1 MPPSHLGSLPYSHCA
16 HEEDGDEQ
24 PAEECEDPDDGAE
37 PEVLG
42 KGRKRDESK
51 SRHLRLLVGCL
62 TRRAHTSRN
71 AYDVEEKHKTA
82 GFPSK
87 TEHPVLQ
94 IEYVSAELSVTVCA
108 PNGSRPGRPAHCYHG
123 CPQTRG

>member
-62 TRRAHTSRN
+62 TRRAHTSHN
-71 AYDVEEKHKTA
+71 TYDVEEKHKTA
-82 GFPSK
+82 GF
-87 TEHPVLQ
+87 Q
-94 IEYVSAELSVTVCA
+94 IEYVSVVLSVTFCA
-108 PNGSRPGRPAHCYHG
+108 AQWVPPITTTDAHKPGVRNHRHFLG
-123 CPQTRG
+123 TS